1 MVLKIFLLILTVP
14 SCMSIEEC
22 PSKCF
27 CKRGTLKDG
36 YLKITCGEEE
46 KISTLEELD
55 LLNVANELGQLNLSG
70 NYLKTFSPLAE
81 LPILQKL
88 DLSKNQISDL
98 QPYQFKLVP
107 SLRRLDISSN
117 NIKHI
122 DLLAFEGLQHLERL
136 KLTQNQVST
145 IAYGTFDPL
154 LNIKQVDIS
163 QNPLICD
170 CGLLWL
176 LDWSQRKSVK
186 LLSNPKC
193 NSPAAF
199 RGQLLRKLK
208 IGDDILCKSP
218 ADNADLPIVDLR
230 PNRDQV
236 VFEGDTLTLQCH
248 APTILDTYEDD
259 SSTVSVSKLEWSWS
273 GGDPVGRFPEVSVEG
288 RALPSAGRVWS
299 TLTIPRLSSQHAGTW
314 SCFLLSIHG
323 NFSKEVAVVV
333 ISDESRYCPTMTT
346 VTNKGTYSWPRTLV
360 NYTAQAPC
368 QSLNLNYD
376 AGRQRAY
383 YSCAA
388 DGSWTNLNATACS
401 YISEHTKIL
410 EQFSK
415 VNSSIEESAKHFR
428 NYTLNKS
435 VFEDPV
441 DLAFA
446 VETIVGYLGYSPAAD
461 SGTVAAILMD
471 VADGLLDLPETY
483 LRQAQRLYNTS
494 LRLLE
499 AMETMAIITTA
510 SSPFHQTNLALES
523 FTVKKEAFEELRC
536 TWYLNSSSPS
546 SSLFSCSSIDTG
558 GQSES
563 SPSLPGK
570 IAEAS
575 VTVPGDLFEQLKDQG
590 EPALADRKDF
600 RLLVAMHRTG
610 KLFKAKDAD
619 KKDVT
624 SAIVGVHLADIR
636 VSNLSNPVYAM
647 VRRPPTTGLLEV
659 RPFVPVR
666 WDPFANNGT
675 GEWTSE
681 GCRFSHQLQDHLVF
695 SCDQFGYYGLLQDVS
710 HIRRLL
716 ESDQLT
722 AKFKLSHPAIYVGA
736 FILFTSFLIA
746 IVTYLLCY
754 LDIQMPKKAKHSLVN
769 TWTSIALLCYVYVF
783 GIHQTEDV
791 RLCQGVGM
799 TLHYLT
805 LCSLLWM
812 CVALNCMY
820 KRLNKHRHHHDQA
833 ICNLPDDDLP
843 SGSDRPVHKP
853 ILGLY
858 LVGWGIGLIVCGL
871 SAAINVNEY
880 ATLGGGEE
888 GDEGQCFLRPGP
900 ALSALYAPVAILL
913 LFLMVMFLLVR
924 CAARD
929 LDGNGHLSEGTQATE
944 HVDLELL
951 EPNFPSSACGGG
963 GGGGA
968 VGGGT
973 GTEARSV
980 SSKTTGG
987 SSSEIEDP
995 EHAPTAQLNAHVIFL
1010 TVYLL
1015 TWLCAAFATASP
1027 FHLVSFEEQLF
1038 SIAFAVL
1045 ATTLSAFTLFF
1056 YCVARNDVRTRWMV
1070 FLRWLTSGGGNRK
1083 RQQRPPFCL
1092 FRSRNVS
1099 DRVNPWPPHIQ
1110 IQPLPPL
1117 PPSDQQGVATLGSR
1131 STSRS
1136 STHTKSNASHVL
1148 KGAVDL
1154 NGGNFSDPQHQQQ
1167 QPQGAKINNVNLVV
1181 LHRQQYRTNVIPN
1194 IIENP
1199 TNAAQV
1205 FYNPHQSTVARKFF
1219 KRQKRNMLKKN
1230 NLTKP
1235 PLAPPR
1241 DVNSDSAS
1249 VFSDHQ
1255 HHHHHRPKVK
1265 NAADQ
1270 PQNIFGTNS
1279 KVNNT
1284 NIHVEQ
1290 VRRVQQKNPNIFSDS
1305 AEDLDSVSNVPVDN
1319 IVINAE
1325 RLRKREMSKQQQKSP
1340 AIQPP
1345 SRKKQ
1350 QNHGNGTT
1358 KSLSDKN
1365 MRSVSQ
1371 QCTLDYSSETISDS
1385 ILDKACSPDKAMES
1399 HPMIL
1404 DGGSSLV
1411 VAETDPHYCRINDVY
1426 ASREYGDRAG
1436 VPQLNATRVYAHPYD
1451 ESKREGSS
1459 VSVSDLD
1466 ELYQQIRRGGAI
1478 GQRHNRYRGVRQ
1490 AAVSPY
1496 LSDSEVNSFVSDAR
1510 HRHRNRTA
1518 SYSHLHF
1525 DRYSDDVETTV

>member
-1 MVLKIFLLILTVP
+1 MMFLNICLLLLAVP
-14 SCMSIEEC
+14 SCMSIDEC
-22 PSKCF
+22 PTKCF
-27 CKRGTLKDG
+27 CKRGTQKDG
-36 YLKITCGEEE
+36 YLKVSCGEEE
-46 KISTLEELD
+46 KISTLEEID
-55 LLNVANELGQLNLSG
+55 LLNVADELGQLNLSG
-70 NYLKTFSPLAE
+70 NYLKTFSLLAE

-98 QPYQFKLVP
+98 LPYQFKLTP
-107 SLRRLDISSN
+107 ALRRLDISSN

-136 KLTQNQVST
+136 KLNQNQIAT
-145 IAYGTFDPL
+145 IVYGTFDPL
-154 LNIKQVDIS
+154 VNFKQVDIS

-176 LDWSQRKSVK
+176 LDWSQKKSVK

-218 ADNADLPIVDLR
+218 AENGDLPIVDLR
-230 PNRDQV
+230 PDNDQV

-248 APTILDTYEDD
+248 APTILDTYEED
-259 SSTVSVSKLEWSWS
+259 SVTASASKLEWSWS
-273 GGDPVGRFPEVSVEG
+273 GGNPTGHFPELSIEG

-299 TLTIPRLSSQHAGTW
+299 TLTIPKLNRQHAGIW
-314 SCFLLSIHG
+314 SCFLLSVHG
-323 NFSKEVAVVV
+323 NFSKEIALVV
-333 ISDESRYCPTMTT
+333 ISDESRYCPMTMT
-346 VTNKGTYSWPRTLV
+346 VTNKGSYSWPRTLV
-360 NYTAQAPC
+360 NNSAKMPC

-376 AGRQRAY
+376 AERQRAY
-383 YSCAA
+383 HTCDAGGRWA
-388 DGSWTNLNATACS
+388 NLNTSACS

-428 NYTLNKS
+428 NYTLNKN

-446 VETIVGYLGYSPAAD
+446 VDTILGYLGHSPPSD

-471 VADGLLDLPETY
+471 VADGLLDLPEAY
-483 LRQAQRLYNTS
+483 LRHAQQLYNTS

-499 AMETMAIITTA
+499 AMETMAVITTA

-536 TWYLNSSSPS
+536 TWYLNTSNPKSSM
-546 SSLFSCSSIDTG
+546 FSCSSVG
-558 GQSES
+558 NSQSDII
-563 SPSLPGK
+563 SLPGK
-570 IAEAS
+570 TAEAS
-575 VTVPGDLFEQLKDQG
+575 ITVPGDLFEQLRDQS
-590 EPALADRKDF
+590 EMTLVDRRDF
-600 RLLVAMHRTG
+600 RLLVAMHRTA
-610 KLFKAKDAD
+610 KLFKGKDAD

-624 SAIVGVHLADIR
+624 SAVVGVNLGDIK
-636 VSNLSNPVYAM
+636 VTNLTTPVYAM
-647 VRRPPTTGLLEV
+647 VRRPPSTDLMEV
-659 RPFVPVR
+659 RPFAPVR
-666 WDPFANNGT
+666 WDPSANDGT

-681 GCRFSHQLQDHLVF
+681 GCSFSHQLQDHLVF
-695 SCDQFGYYGLLQDVS
+695 SCDQFGFYGLLQDVS
-710 HIRRLL
+710 RLRKQL
-716 ESDQLT
+716 ESEKLT
-722 AKFKLSHPAIYVGA
+722 AKFKFSHPAIYVGA
-736 FILFTSFLIA
+736 FILFISFLVA
-746 IVTYLLCY
+746 IMTYLLCY
-754 LDIQMPKKAKHSLVN
+754 FDIQMPKKAKHSLVN
-769 TWTSIALLCYVYVF
+769 TWMSIVLLCYVYIF

-820 KRLNKHRHHHDQA
+820 KRLSKHRHLHDQA
-833 ICNLPDDDLP
+833 ICNLQDDDLP
-843 SGSDRPVHKP
+843 SSSDRPVQKP

-880 ATLGGGEE
+880 ATLGEE
-888 GDEGQCFLRPGP
+888 DDGGQCFLRPGP

-924 CAARD
+924 CAAKD

-951 EPNFPSSACGGG
+951 EPNFPSSTAGGTTGGG
-963 GGGGA
+963 NNA
-968 VGGGT
+968 T
-973 GTEARSV
+973 GNVEARSV
-980 SSKTTGG
+980 SSKTA
-987 SSSEIEDP
+987 SSSEMEDP
-995 EHAPTAQLNAHVIFL
+995 EHAPTAQLNAHAIFL
-1010 TVYLL
+1010 TFYVL

-1027 FHLVSFEEQLF
+1027 FRMVAFEEQLF

-1045 ATTLSAFTLFF
+1045 ATMLSAFTLFF
-1056 YCVARNDVRTRWMV
+1056 YCVARSDVRTRWMI
-1070 FLRWLTSGGGNRK
+1070 FLRWLTPSGNNRK
-1083 RQQRPPFCL
+1083 QQRPPFCL

-1099 DRVNPWPPHIQ
+1099 DRGAGLPPHIQ

-1117 PPSDQQGVATLGSR
+1117 PPGEQQVVGTLVSR

-1136 STHTKSNASHVL
+1136 STHTKSNGSHVL

-1154 NGGNFSDPQHQQQ
+1154 NGGNFSDSQHHQQ
-1167 QPQGAKINNVNLVV
+1167 PHQGAKINNVNLVV

-1235 PLAPPR
+1235 PLPQPR
-1241 DVNSDSAS
+1241 DLNSDSAS

-1325 RLRKREMSKQQQKSP
+1325 RLRKREMSKQQQQQKSP
-1340 AIQPP
+1340 AVQPP
-1345 SRKKQ
+1345 TRKKQ
-1350 QNHGNGTT
+1350 QNHGNGTM
-1358 KSLSDKN
+1358 KSASDKN

-1385 ILDKACSPDKAMES
+1385 ILDKPCSPDKSMDVH
-1399 HPMIL
+1399 HPML

-1411 VAETDPHYCRINDVY
+1411 VLENDPHYCRIND
-1426 ASREYGDRAG
+1426 ARGAG
-1436 VPQLNATRVYAHPYD
+1436 VLPADATCVYAHPYD
-1451 ESKREGSS
+1451 EEAKRGEGSS

-1466 ELYQQIRRGGAI
+1466 ELYQQIRSGGAT
-1478 GQRHNRYRGVRQ
+1478 GQRHNRYRGARH

-1496 LSDSEVNSFVSDAR
+1496 LSDSEVNSFVSDRR
-1510 HRHRNRTA
+1510 HRRNRTA